1 MEGLRVDTGFLI
13 FDDHLKVPNRAAT
26 PRKVFRL
33 LSLEKVIIF
42 MNGNIQCLALCSLLI
57 LACIAL
63 PVSAQVSSVIIDSYQ
78 VTPPV
83 LMPGEKGTVTV
94 TIRSAA
100 SGSQT
105 STVSY
110 PDSGFTAS
118 SATTSEVIP
127 YVDSVILTEEDI
139 TVLGGNGQ
147 FEGYVGPSQIIPLT
161 FLIEAPP
168 RSGLFFPEIW
178 IRVRGGQSLKYP
190 IPVNVNTQLSVMRAP
205 SLVLEKDFPA
215 MVRPGST
222 VDGALVIHN
231 YGQVRADNLR
241 LSLDTVGLPV
251 APSGSSA
258 FLIDYLEPG
267 QTRRVNLTF
276 VTDKN
281 AKSGLTEVPF
291 LFSYNLLD
299 GSPAMQNESVPLDI
313 RGEAELGITSLETA
327 PVRVFARQPF
337 DLTIRIE
344 NTGTGDA
351 KSVSAVVDLPFSG
364 TKESFIGKIKPGNDA
379 PAVFTLDAKGPGTY
393 TYQVNITSTDDWGTK
408 TVSRPLELTV
418 YRSDGTWIAG
428 VVLIVLV
435 IGGYFGY
442 RWWKRR
448 SGAS

>member
-1 MEGLRVDTGFLI
+1 MKR
-13 FDDHLKVPNRAAT
+13 
-26 PRKVFRL
+26 
-33 LSLEKVIIF
+33 
-42 MNGNIQCLALCSLLI
+42 NIPWLALCGLLI
-57 LACIAL
+57 AACIAL
-63 PVSAQVSSVIIDSYQ
+63 PVSAQVSSVIIESYQ

-94 TIRSAA
+94 TIRSAT

-105 STVSY
+105 SMVSY

-168 RSGLFFPEIW
+168 RSGLFFPEVW
-178 IRVRGGQSLKYP
+178 IRIRGGQSLKYP

-205 SLVLEKDFPA
+205 SLALEKDVPA

-222 VDGALVIHN
+222 VAGGLIVHN

-241 LSLDTVGLPV
+241 FSLETAGLPV

-267 QTRRVNLTF
+267 QARRVNFTL
-276 VTDKN
+276 VVDRN
-281 AKSGLTEVPF
+281 ARSGLSEVP
-291 LFSYNLLD
+291 LLLSYRLLD
-299 GSPAMQNESVPLDI
+299 GSPVVQNESVPLDI
-313 RGEAELGITSLETA
+313 RGEAELGITALETA
-327 PVRVFARQPF
+327 PVRVLARQPF

-364 TKESFIGKIKPGNDA
+364 TKESFIGRIKPGNDA

-393 TYQVNITSTDDWGTK
+393 TYRMNITYTDDWGTE
-408 TVSRPLELTV
+408 TESRPLELTV
-418 YRSDGTWIAG
+418 YRNDGTWITII
-428 VVLIVLV
+428 VLIILA
-435 IGGYFGY
+435 IGAYFGY
-442 RWWKRR
+442 RWWKGR
-448 SGAS
+448 SGVS